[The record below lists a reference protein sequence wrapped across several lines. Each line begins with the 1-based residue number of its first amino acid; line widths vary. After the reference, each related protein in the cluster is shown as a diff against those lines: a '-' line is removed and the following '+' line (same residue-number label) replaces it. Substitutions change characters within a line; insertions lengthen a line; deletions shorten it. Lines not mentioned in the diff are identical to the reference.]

1 MQNLKQKATY
11 SCRDIYLASTLVTLG
26 FYVNGVDYQIEGVN
40 NRPVGYFGFD
50 NTPELEKTVQDY
62 WQGNLVVEP
71 RTFITNLKGLR
82 SQVSNV
88 YKNPNIDTSNL
99 PKSVDEKS

>member
-1 MQNLKQKATY
+1 MKNLGQKSESY
-11 SCRDIYLASTLVTLG
+11 SIRDIYLAATLVTMG
-26 FYVNGVDYQIEGVN
+26 FYVTNVDYQIEGAN
-40 NRPVGYFGFD
+40 NRPVGYFNFD

-88 YKNPNIDTSNL
+88 YKNPNIDLSVL
-99 PKSVDEKS
+99 PKEK